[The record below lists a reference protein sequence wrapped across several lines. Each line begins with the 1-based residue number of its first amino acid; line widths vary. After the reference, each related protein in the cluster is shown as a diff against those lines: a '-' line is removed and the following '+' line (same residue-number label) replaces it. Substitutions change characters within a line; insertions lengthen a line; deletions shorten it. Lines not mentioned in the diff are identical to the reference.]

1 MLTSLLASI
10 VAAQAAVWPVVPRPS
25 TFNPNAEG
33 GTFDISQVK
42 VVMAPGAAHGA
53 GVAMAADLTRD
64 LGHKVEEAE
73 ATIPENTKVM
83 LAIDPNND
91 EIGEEG
97 YAMVVMPDML
107 IAAAKTQTG
116 LFYAT
121 QTIRQLALL
130 GKPVP
135 CGTLQDVPRFGWRGM
150 MLDVSRHFFTVPEV
164 KHMLDVMAFYKFNTF
179 HWHLVDDGGWR
190 IQIKSHP
197 ELTEVGAWRKGDGKW
212 GGALDF
218 VKPDGKQQVYG
229 GFYTQEQIK
238 EVVAYAKSKHI
249 TVVPEIEIPAH
260 ELAVLDTNP
269 QLRCTPR
276 DDAAKALFGR
286 IERQN
291 TICPAKP
298 GSYKLFEEVLTEVLD
313 LFPSKY
319 IHIGGDEAAKVWWE
333 NCKDC
338 DALKKEKGLKDSGE
352 EQSYVIRHFDKWLES
367 KGRHLIGWD
376 EILEGGLAPGAA
388 VMSWRGIDGGIA
400 AAKAKHNVVMSPTS
414 HCYFDYPYSSIST
427 EKAYEFD
434 PVPKALTAEEGK
446 LVLGGQANLWTEWV
460 ENYDRAMAMLYP
472 RALAMSEALWSPL
485 EGRSFPGFESR
496 LNQQFAVLGKLKVKY
511 MVPRPTLAYSAAVF
525 YDSQTLPFG
534 NPPMEGAVLR
544 YTSDGQAPTA
554 SSPAAP
560 ASLKIDKTQRLRLAY
575 FLPDGS
581 KSDEAVVDAVKLTGP
596 RATALTQATFQKR
609 VLMGTFNACPKESA
623 FASSPMTTA
632 KSIGIEGMP
641 EDKPYALDFKG
652 WFLAETDG
660 DYTFALTSDDGSMLW
675 LAGAQVVDNDG
686 PHGAATQRGRVRLQ
700 KGVYPLQVRYFE
712 SGGAHSLSLEV
723 TGPDGK
729 TRKL

>member
-1 MLTSLLASI
+1 MLVHALA
-10 VAAQAAVWPVVPRPS
+10 VQAAVWPIVPRP
-25 TFNPNAEG
+25 AEFTPTE
-33 GTFDISQVK
+33 GTCDISK
-42 VVMAPGAAHGA
+42 VHVVIAPGAAAKVGA
-53 GVAMAADLTRD
+53 SVADNLTKE
-64 LGHKVEEAE
+64 LGHKVDVAQSPS
-73 ATIPENTKVM
+73 PESSSVLM
-83 LAIDPNND
+83 AIDTENPD
-91 EIGEEG
+91 LGEEG
-97 YAMVVMPDML
+97 YAMVVSPSGVV
-107 IAAAKTQTG
+107 AAAKTQKG
-116 LFYAT
+116 LFYAA
-121 QTIRQLALL
+121 QTIRQLAML

-135 CGTLQDVPRFGWRGM
+135 CGAFEDKPRFAWRGL

-164 KHMLDVMAFYKFNTF
+164 KHMVDVMAFYKFNTF

-197 ELTEVGAWRKGDGKW
+197 ELTEIGAWRKGDGKW

-238 EVVAYAKSKHI
+238 EVVAYAAERHI

-276 DDAAKALFGR
+276 DAAAKATFDK

-298 GSYKLFEEVLTEVLD
+298 ASYKIFEDVLTEVIA

-338 DALKKEKGLKDSGE
+338 DAFKKEKGIKDSGE

-427 EKAYEFD
+427 EKAFEFD
-434 PVPKALTAEEGK
+434 PVPKALSAEEGK
-446 LVLGGQANLWTEWV
+446 LVHGGQANLWTEWV

-485 EGRSFPGFESR
+485 EGRSFPEFESR
-496 LNQQFAVLGKLKVKY
+496 LSAQYAVLGKLKVKY
-511 MVPRPTLAYSAAVF
+511 MVPKPTLAYSAAVF

-534 NPPMEGAVLR
+534 KPPMEGAVLR
-544 YTSDGQAPTA
+544 YTSDGKAPTA

-560 ASLKIDKTQRLRLAY
+560 ASLVMDKTQRLRLAY

-596 RATALTQATFQKR
+596 RAMNLTQSTFERKM
-609 VLMGTFNACPKESA
+609 VMGEFKVCPPASA
-623 FASSPMTTA
+623 FASANAVAVTQ
-632 KSIGIEGMP
+632 IGIQGMP
-641 EDKPYALDFKG
+641 EDKPYALSFKG
-652 WFLAETDG
+652 WFLAPADG

-700 KGVYPLQVRYFE
+700 KGVYPIEVIYFE
-712 SGGAHSLSLEV
+712 AGGAHSLSLEV

-729 TRKL
+729 SKKL